1 MKTHL
6 LCLFILLLS
15 LPMFAQTRLT
25 GSQPKRYKPLFAAG
39 PMEGPLDI
47 RARRGGNYLRGVYH
61 FRKSFSLDTLPNRF
75 LVHVTADNRYKLF
88 LNGTMVSLGP
98 ARGDVY
104 NWSYETVDLSPW
116 LRKGVNVLAAVVWNF
131 AEQKPLAQVSFN
143 QTGFLMQGNS
153 ATEEVVNTDASWL
166 CTTNKAY
173 APWWKPVHGYYAVGA
188 CEQLDATLYPWGW
201 EQPQYDDAGWK
212 KARAGMEGA
221 AKGGEGLSR
230 PTAGTASDSAHG
242 DENGAFPGRTQG
254 TGHHLSQ
261 GFSTEKGCFTYTGT
275 YRNGAAAGSETT
287 YYRLPHPAVQQRKRG
302 GDTDYLC

>member
-25 GSQPKRYKPLFAAG
+25 GVSQNDINPSLLQGRWKARWISVPDEAA
-39 PMEGPLDI
+39 
-47 RARRGGNYLRGVYH
+47 NSYGVYH
-61 FRKSFSLDTLPNRF
+61 FRKSFSLDTLPDRF

-116 LRKGVNVLAAVVWNF
+116 LQKGTNVLAAEVWNF

-143 QTGFLMQGNS
+143 QTGFLMQGNT

-166 CTTNKAY
+166 CTINKAY

-188 CEQLDATLYPWGW
+188 CEQLDAALYPWGW
-201 EQPQYDDAGWK
+201 EQPRYDDAGWK

-221 AKGGEGLSR
+221 AKGAR
-230 PTAGTASDSAHG
+230 DY
-242 DENGAFPGRTQG
+242 PGR
-254 TGHHLSQ
+254 LLVP
-261 GFSTEKGCFTYTGT
+261 
-275 YRNGAAAGSETT
+275 RPIPPW
-287 YYRLPHPAVQQRKRG
+287 R
-302 GDTDYLC
+302 